1 LKNEIKKSDKDKN
14 QLQDLFKTQI
24 EDLDSNLKKLIN
36 ENDEHL
42 TTIKELRFKSQSLQA
57 ELDTANDINKD
68 LNVYIN
74 ELKSELNKS
83 KSNFERSIKDK
94 CSKLTHNDE
103 KINNLELEL
112 AKSKSKFDDAYF
124 QLSEMKNN
132 YAKQIAQNET
142 LTKSCQFKDEQIK
155 DFKYNL
161 EKCIIENNNLNEL
174 LAKQKNEFDDNL
186 NQLNERVSLNFIYFK
201 IIILFLINK

>member
-1 LKNEIKKSDKDKN
+1 LIFFKNDLKKTEKDKN

-42 TTIKELRFKSQSLQA
+42 TTIKELRFKSQTLQT
-57 ELDTANDINKD
+57 ELNTANDINKE

-83 KSNFERSIKDK
+83 KSNFERSINEK
-94 CSKLTHNDE
+94 CSKLNHNDE
-103 KINNLELEL
+103 KIKYLELEL
-112 AKSKSKFDDAYF
+112 AKSNSKFDDVYF

-132 YAKQIAQNET
+132 YAQQVAQNEM
-142 LTKSCQFKDEQIK
+142 LTKSSQFKD
-155 DFKYNL
+155 
-161 EKCIIENNNLNEL
+161 EL
-174 LAKQKNEFDDNL
+174 LAKQKSEFDDNL
-186 NQLNERVSLNFIYFK
+186 SQLNERV
-201 IIILFLINK
+201 

>member
-1 LKNEIKKSDKDKN
+1 MIFFKNDLKKTEKDKN

-42 TTIKELRFKSQSLQA
+42 TTIKELRFKSQTLQT
-57 ELDTANDINKD
+57 ELNTANDINKE

-83 KSNFERSIKDK
+83 KSNFERSINEK
-94 CSKLTHNDE
+94 CSKLNHNDE
-103 KINNLELEL
+103 KIKYLELEL
-112 AKSKSKFDDAYF
+112 AKSNSKFDDVYF

-132 YAKQIAQNET
+132 YAQQVAQNEM
-142 LTKSCQFKDEQIK
+142 LTKSSQFKD
-155 DFKYNL
+155 
-161 EKCIIENNNLNEL
+161 EL
-174 LAKQKNEFDDNL
+174 LAKQKSEFDDNL
-186 NQLNERVSLNFIYFK
+186 SQLNERV
-201 IIILFLINK
+201 